1 MSCCLPTTPSHGL
14 ISSDPVED
22 LFKKVQ
28 SAGASFAAYIWPAF
42 LMSGKTSQENNSS
55 LKRRAPET
63 FLYSSEKAFL
73 LAGICLWCLQ
83 PKYLKQNLKMT
94 LIRN

>member
-1 MSCCLPTTPSHGL
+1 ME
-14 ISSDPVED
+14 DPFENA
-22 LFKKVQ
+22 Q
-28 SAGASFAAYIWPAF
+28 SAGASCAAYVWPTF
-42 LMSGKTSQENNSS
+42 LTSGKTAQENNSL

-63 FLYSSEKAFL
+63 FLYSSEKAFI

-83 PKYLKQNLKMT
+83 PKYCKQNLKMT